1 MGSYIN
7 LTVGGYSIDWGKN
20 DAFCDHGTLFAADD
34 LTSVPYAYVE
44 DDGSPITALG
54 EAACRPLSMVV
65 NRLELLGY
73 TVSAA
78 TRSLSSVIHDVN
90 SSDSL
95 QPLALAAA
103 LQQLAVASLPED
115 SEVSTAAFH
124 SRLAASICHV
134 QTSSRHDTDSRSID
148 WEIADALGRVDP
160 YAILRLLAV
169 NPANSDMAVCW
180 RFADV
185 IEGGWVTRETIV
197 DSLGQTPSFL
207 VVTEGHLDS
216 LIIEQSLRWLRP
228 DVASFFRFI
237 DMREGYPFTGT
248 GNLYR
253 FCQGLQKIQIENR
266 LIIVYD
272 NDTAG
277 VAQFRRT
284 RDLHLTPNFGIMT
297 LPDHPSFRNFDT
309 VGPSG
314 EAKTNINGRAAAI
327 ECYLDLDWSS
337 AASPRVRWGG
347 YNTSTR
353 TYQGVLIDKERYA
366 KRFLKLKDRPQEYDV
381 SKLEAIVDDLITVAI
396 SVAASPHRE
405 RAN

>member
-1 MGSYIN
+1 M
-7 LTVGGYSIDWGKN
+7 
-20 DAFCDHGTLFAADD
+20 
-34 LTSVPYAYVE
+34 
-44 DDGSPITALG
+44 SPALD
-54 EAACRPLSMVV
+54 
-65 NRLELLGY
+65 
-73 TVSAA
+73 VS
-78 TRSLSSVIHDVN
+78 

-95 QPLALAAA
+95 QPLSPLAAA
-103 LQQLAVASLPED
+103 LQKLTVDGLPED
-115 SEVSTAAFH
+115 SEVSTTAFH
-124 SRLAASICHV
+124 SRIAASICDA
-134 QTSSRHDTDSRSID
+134 QTYLRQDIYRRSIE
-148 WEIADALGRVDP
+148 WEIADVLGRVDP

-169 NPANSDMAVCW
+169 NPANSDLAVCW

-185 IEGGWVTRETIV
+185 VEGGWVTRETIV

-216 LIIEQSLRWLRP
+216 LIIEQSLRWLRR

-237 DMREGYPFTGT
+237 DMREGYPFSGT

-266 LIIVYD
+266 LIVVYD
-272 NDTAG
+272 NDAAG

-297 LPDHPSFRNFDT
+297 LPDHPSFQDFDT

-314 EAKTNINGRAAAI
+314 EARANINVRAAAI
-327 ECYLDLDWSS
+327 ECYLDLNWSS
-337 AASPRVRWGG
+337 SASPRVRWGG
-347 YNTSTR
+347 YDTSVR

-366 KRFLKLKDRPQEYDV
+366 KRFLNLQDRPQEYDV

-396 SVAASPHRE
+396 SVAASSHS
-405 RAN
+405 AS